1 MFCRKRR
8 KAVYTKVEL
17 GVRIN
22 DKYEIV
28 SGLKE
33 GDRVIVEGGTGLI
46 NGAEVE
52 VESVQYRLCSYLS

>member
-1 MFCRKRR
+1 VEKDG
-8 KAVYTKVEL
+8 KAIYTKVEL

-33 GDRVIVEGGTGLI
+33 GDRVIVEGNVGLI
-46 NGAEVE
+46 DGTEVE
-52 VESVQYRLCSYLS
+52 VESVQ

>member
-1 MFCRKRR
+1 GSDERYVFVEKDG

-17 GVRIN
+17 GIRIN

-33 GDRVIVEGGTGLI
+33 GDRVIVEGNTGLVD
-46 NGAEVE
+46 GAEVE
-52 VESVQYRLCSYLS
+52 VESVQ